1 MELSTRSRYAV
12 EAVID
17 LALETCNKSSVSL
30 SDISYRNS
38 ISVSYLEQ
46 LFSKLRKAGIVDSIK
61 GSKGGYKL
69 NKKESD
75 ITILDIVLAVDEPL
89 ETRSCKG
96 KLENGLGCSV
106 KRGKCKSHD
115 LWEGF
120 LENIKNYLSNITLSD
135 VLQK

>member
-17 LALETCNKSSVSL
+17 LALQSYNKGSVSL
-30 SDISYRNS
+30 SDISYRSS

-46 LFSKLRKAGIVDSIK
+46 LFSKLRKAGIVNSIK
-61 GSKGGYKL
+61 GPKGGYHL
-69 NKKESD
+69 NKNESD

-96 KLENGLGCSV
+96 KLKNGLGCNLKS
-106 KRGKCKSHD
+106 GKCKSHD
-115 LWEGF
+115 LWDDF
-120 LENIKNYLSNITLSD
+120 LKSIKSYLSSITLHD
-135 VLQK
+135 VLKK